1 MKVTTYMGELSLTV
15 QTVHLTQDSEIFN
28 INLYPDTSDDI
39 RPDTLYLY
47 DIRDLQLDLP
57 PFFQWTMP
65 TAKEG
70 LLNLCI
76 IARHERQ
83 ALPTFPEGRANV
95 FLLCTDAPFS
105 EVFNRMTQP
114 LSELVYFEHHVYL
127 LEQAAKGGS
136 AASGQ
141 IVTIAGNVLQNP
153 VLCITTHQHIMHWWF
168 DASRPYTQKVDVF
181 LREIEQ
187 TRILPER
194 IDLNLVKLLEVDE
207 NIRTCQALDCHTMA
221 MPIRVRGIE
230 VAYLVMLDVVHPFSR
245 FDRRF
250 FRRTAECLTR
260 VLRENKEIISG
271 AGIKNA
277 SYLQGLLFK
286 RVRTETE
293 FRRLIEKTG
302 LKTDADG
309 YVFYAMVV
317 QNRAGQQQSAI
328 FDVAARFRGLLTPHL
343 YTVNGTDLVAL
354 LNFPKQLKLE
364 RSSFIAA
371 VQAETDL
378 CGRVTGI
385 SNAFTDI
392 SLTSQAYAQAKDA
405 ASLGDTFKN
414 ADVMKSTTVFF
425 FRQIMPLALLTELS
439 TVTNLEKYIDPALI
453 FLLEY
458 DKTHGTDYL
467 RSLHQFYISNGNYA
481 DAAARANVHKNT
493 MTYRIKKVCE
503 LTGISITDS
512 TDSLRL
518 HLSFIIMQAAG
529 IFPESQ
535 V

>member
-1 MKVTTYMGELSLTV
+1 MKVTTYMEELSLTV

-39 RPDTLYLY
+39 RLDTLYLY

-65 TAKEG
+65 TARDG

-114 LSELVYFEHHVYL
+114 LSELVYFEHHVYQ

-141 IVTIAGNVLQNP
+141 LVNIAGSVLQNP
-153 VLCITTHQHIMHWWF
+153 ILCITTHQQVMHWWF
-168 DASRPYTQKVDVF
+168 DTGRSYAQKADAF
-181 LREIEQ
+181 LREVEQ
-187 TRILPER
+187 TRILPDR
-194 IDLNLVKLLEVDE
+194 TDLNLTKLQEVDE
-207 NIRTCQALDCHTMA
+207 NIRICQALDCHTMA

-230 VAYLVMLDVVHPFSR
+230 VAYLVMLDVVHAFSR

-250 FRRTAECLTR
+250 FRRTAECLAR
-260 VLRENKEIISG
+260 VLRENQEIISG

-277 SYLQGLLFK
+277 SYLQELLFK
-286 RVRTETE
+286 RVRTEAET
-293 FRRLIEKTG
+293 RRLIEKTG

-328 FDVAARFRGLLTPHL
+328 FDVSSRFRGLLTPHL
-343 YTVNGTDLVAL
+343 YTINGTDLVAL
-354 LNFPKQLKLE
+354 LNFPKQFKIE
-364 RSSFIAA
+364 SSTFITA
-371 VQAETDL
+371 VQKEAEL
-378 CGRVTGI
+378 CGRVVGI

-405 ASLGDTFKN
+405 ATLGDTFSDEKL
-414 ADVMKSTTVFF
+414 MKSATVFS
-425 FRQIMPLALLTELS
+425 FRQTMPLALLTELS
-439 TVTNLEKYIDPALI
+439 TITVLEKYIDPALT

-458 DKTHGTDYL
+458 DKSHDTDYL
-467 RSLHQFYISNGNYA
+467 HSLYCFYMACGNYA

-493 MTYRIKKVCE
+493 MTYRIKKICE

-512 TDSLRL
+512 AENMRLR
-518 HLSFIIMQAAG
+518 LSFIIMQVAG
-529 IFPESQ
+529 ILPVSYA
-535 V
+535 